1 MKNHLPNDI
10 QELLNKAKA
19 YLYEDKKSYNIYE
32 LFNNYYNAGYMHQF
46 AVLMLGLKFFMYCID
61 NNIGDKIYVYG
72 DRKPDDNHIKIT
84 KISDKYT
91 NEFSFNFKTRNKK
104 RKFEYGLT
112 LYNKN
117 NNLDLVYCDVTWGRF
132 YINYYMNTSSIAAR
146 YILFDDLENPKTI
159 KYHFIG
165 TEIDNEN
172 TVIKKKKDEIKD
184 NLKAQS
190 KVSNYFRS
198 FRLPEHIFV
207 ENEKIDE
214 KYFKKLLDK
223 MFTSDFLNRNKPL
236 DIKTFK
242 KRQDKKNNIGL
253 LGEIIVAVYEAVNN
267 QNNVELQSY
276 NNVNAGYDILCKDN
290 QNNEKYIEVK
300 TTIINNSDSF
310 NFYISQN
317 EYNKLKENKNAY
329 LYCIRISN
337 ELSDKKITY
346 GSNNKTII
354 FNGKEYSFDNID
366 SIKQLKET
374 LRNIDDNIK
383 IYIIKNFA
391 NKFDLSKYFKTIKNK
406 KYEFSINHINVNIY
420 NLKSDLEES
429 DLEEYNL

>member
-1 MKNHLPNDI
+1 
-10 QELLNKAKA
+10 
-19 YLYEDKKSYNIYE
+19 
-32 LFNNYYNAGYMHQF
+32 
-46 AVLMLGLKFFMYCID
+46 
-61 NNIGDKIYVYG
+61 
-72 DRKPDDNHIKIT
+72 
-84 KISDKYT
+84 
-91 NEFSFNFKTRNKK
+91 
-104 RKFEYGLT
+104 
-112 LYNKN
+112 
-117 NNLDLVYCDVTWGRF
+117 
-132 YINYYMNTSSIAAR
+132 MNTSSIAAR